1 MKYQEILDDLQ
12 KRSIA
17 LLNASGDFSTAYK
30 RVDATVYKAGALSTP
45 QKELI
50 ALLIGVALQCED
62 CIAYHVRRCL
72 GAGVSRA
79 ELAEGLV
86 VAAQMAGGPGLA
98 YASKALAAYDEFS
111 AGKPG
116 PQAG

>member
-17 LLNASGDFSTAYK
+17 LLNASGDFGSAYK
-30 RVDATVYKAGALSTP
+30 RVDATVYKPGALSTGH
-45 QKELI
+45 KELI
-50 ALLIGVALQCED
+50 ALLIGVALHCED
-62 CIAYHVRRCL
+62 CIAYHVRRCI

-86 VAAQMAGGPGLA
+86 VSAQMAGGPGLA
-98 YASKALAAYDEFS
+98 FASKALAAFDEFS
-111 AGKPG
+111 AAK
-116 PQAG
+116 AG